1 MMNRARILAFMLLCI
16 VAASCR
22 YNEKELDDMT
32 PALKKDG
39 RISFA
44 LGAVKGGSELTKSA
58 GVSYGCKKTF
68 VGMMDEDSLFITSS
82 VTENCDPLSG
92 VQDGPVTKGA
102 LVNTANMTCFYTTAF
117 FTPGDTPLS
126 KYIDLARL
134 DSGNLSDGLYT
145 MDYYWPMQSLDF
157 FAMNFNPTA
166 TPVSLSQMQG
176 KVPAAQWV
184 TRSSNESYNSN
195 SVSWT
200 RPSLDFDYDVNKK
213 PLGVFSYSLPE
224 PDSVNKQD
232 AINQPDY
239 VFAITERM
247 TRDSHDGVVPLHFA
261 HCFAAVT
268 VKLGDTYLDST
279 GRQVKE
285 VKISGVPSSG
295 ECIITPIRGRGTVG
309 FEWDTSY
316 ADRRSYS
323 QRIEA
328 EGSETNIPNG
338 GVINDDEMTFMLIP
352 HTLSEDAKIT
362 ILFDLHKDSKEV
374 YQHEDSVVVSIK
386 DVTANDGVWYPGMKY
401 IYTVSCEET
410 VKVDVEDEFMS
421 LDPLVIGN
429 PAITNNGTAGVYV
442 RACIVGWW
450 EDTEGVVVAPWN
462 ETDGTFAGT
471 GWNGATFTGAGSN
484 WIKGEDG
491 FFYFKNPV
499 NPSMET
505 EKLFDTYTLT
515 ADAPVAD
522 AKLILNV
529 VTQAVLHYR
538 VEEAWPLATSGVSL
552 GGFRVSGEDSYW

>member
-1 MMNRARILAFMLLCI
+1 MMNRARILAFMLLCL
-16 VAASCR
+16 VAVSCR
-22 YNEKELDDMT
+22 YNEKELNDMT
-32 PALKKDG
+32 PSQKGDG
-39 RISFA
+39 RISFKVGTA
-44 LGAVKGGSELTKSA
+44 KSVSASTKAGLRSVDSKMFLGISGG
-58 GVSYGCKKTF
+58 
-68 VGMMDEDSLFITSS
+68 DSLFISS
-82 VTENCDPLSG
+82 CVTDNCDPVPGIHTPAVKGVMVTEQNLSG
-92 VQDGPVTKGA
+92 FYVSA
-102 LVNTANMTCFYTTAF
+102 LFPPTDA
-117 FTPGDTPLS
+117 TPSS
-126 KYIDLARL
+126 KYIHLAYL
-134 DSGNLSDGLYT
+134 DADDKADGIYT
-145 MDYYWPMQSLDF
+145 MDYYWPQQALDF
-157 FAMNFNPTA
+157 FAMNFDPTA

-515 ADAPVAD
+515 ADAPAAD